1 MSTSFNTREIQIQ
14 ATAKYYITL
23 VRMAI
28 ATLQSMIERVWREGN
43 PPAAFFAITQVHPI
57 GTTVRMFI

>member
-1 MSTSFNTREIQIQ
+1 MSTSLNTREIQIQ

-43 PPAAFFAITQVHPI
+43 PPAAFFAIT
-57 GTTVRMFI
+57 